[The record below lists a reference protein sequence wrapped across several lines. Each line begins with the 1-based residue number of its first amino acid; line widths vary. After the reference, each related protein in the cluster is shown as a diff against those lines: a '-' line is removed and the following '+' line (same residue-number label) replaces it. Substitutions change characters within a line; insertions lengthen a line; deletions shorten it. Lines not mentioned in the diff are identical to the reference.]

1 MPRPATPN
9 AILEKRGSK
18 KTRDEIEPG
27 KGEVHPTYELGPEA
41 QRAWERLC
49 AVMDG
54 LGILSPSWAETMTI
68 AAGAIGDIEIASKDL
83 NERGHISITERGET
97 KNPSFTIKTSAQ
109 QTAHRYLSALG
120 LTPTTIKN
128 LVKPAGSETNPFKEL

>member
-1 MPRPATPN
+1 MALATPN
-9 AILEKRGSK
+9 AILKKRGSK
-18 KTRDEIEPG
+18 KSRDEIEVVA
-27 KGEVHPTYELGPEA
+27 GEVFPTYELGPEA
-41 QRAWERLC
+41 QRAWDRLVR
-49 AVMDG
+49 VMDD
-54 LGILSPSWAETMTI
+54 LGILSPSWSETMTI
-68 AAGAIGDIEIASKDL
+68 AAGAIGDIEIAAKDL

-128 LVKPAGSETNPFKEL
+128 LVKPDKKGSNPFMDL

>member
-1 MPRPATPN
+1 MALPTPN
-9 AILEKRGSK
+9 GILKARGSK
-18 KTRDEIEPG
+18 KSRDEIEPVA
-27 KGEVHPTYELGPEA
+27 GEVFPTYELGPEA
-41 QRAWERLC
+41 QRAWDRLVR
-49 AVMDG
+49 VMDD

-83 NERGHISITERGET
+83 TERGHISITERGET

-128 LVKPAGSETNPFKEL
+128 LVKPDAHERNEFAEL

>member
-1 MPRPATPN
+1 MARPATPN

-18 KTRDEIEPG
+18 KTRDEIAPAS
-27 KGEVHPTYELGPEA
+27 GEVEPTYSLGDEA
-41 QRAWERLC
+41 QRAWDRIA
-49 AVMDG
+49 AVMRD
-54 LGILSPSWAETMTI
+54 LGILSPTWAETMTI

-128 LVKPAGSETNPFKEL
+128 LV

>member
-1 MPRPATPN
+1 MAIATPN
-9 AILEKRGSK
+9 AILKKRGSK
-18 KTRDEIEPG
+18 KTRDEIEAPSG
-27 KGEVHPTYELGPEA
+27 KVEPTFQLGPEA
-41 QRAWERLC
+41 QRAWHRIEK
-49 AVMDG
+49 VMSD

-68 AAGAIGDIEIASKDL
+68 VSGAIGDIEIASKDL
-83 NERGHISITERGET
+83 TERGHISITERGET

-128 LVKPAGSETNPFKEL
+128 LVKPDDHGVNEFADL

>member
-9 AILEKRGSK
+9 AILKNRGSK
-18 KTRDEIEPG
+18 KARNEIETPTG
-27 KGEVHPTYELGPEA
+27 DVVPTYPLCDEA
-41 QRAWERLC
+41 QRAWDRIEK
-49 AVMDG
+49 VMAD
-54 LGILSPSWAETMTI
+54 LGILSPTWAETMTI
-68 AAGAIGDIEIASKDL
+68 AAGAIGDIEIASRDL

-109 QTAHRYLSALG
+109 QTAHRFLSALG

-128 LVKPAGSETNPFKEL
+128 LVKPEEEESNPFATL